1 MATAEWTVMET
12 TKKERRGS
20 VPLPATTA
28 ASVEAARK
36 EASRVIGEV
45 LQQAGG
51 RPAAAAETMETGNS
65 GSASI
70 PYRNFHSEGAA
81 DGAHPLPP
89 VSGRHEFIRIQR
101 QIRGEHA
108 TSGIG
113 LAAES
118 FMCGSFED
126 DKTCYANR
134 FS

>member
-1 MATAEWTVMET
+1 MATAEWTTMET

-20 VPLPATTA
+20 APLPATTA
-28 ASVEAARK
+28 ASVKAARK

-51 RPAAAAETMETGNS
+51 RPST
-65 GSASI
+65 I

-89 VSGRHEFIRIQR
+89 VSGRREFIRIQR

-108 TSGIG
+108 ASAIG
-113 LAAES
+113 PAAES
-118 FMCGSFED
+118 FKCGSFED
-126 DKTCYANR
+126 DKI
-134 FS
+134 S